1 MFRRSYSHKVVHV
14 DATKACVALLILN
27 LGTRREV
34 GGQVHAW
41 TALLPEKNPIKI
53 GWIGP
58 IAGTD
63 DSKKRKISFPLP
75 GFETWTLQPAA

>member
-34 GGQVHAW
+34 GGQDHASA
-41 TALLPEKNPIKI
+41 ALLPEMNPFNRLDWPHSRY
-53 GWIGP
+53 GRLGEEENFFPTAWI
-58 IAGTD
+58 
-63 DSKKRKISFPLP
+63 
-75 GFETWTLQPAA
+75 